1 MKDETY
7 IVGDFDSQQ
16 QKAFEE
22 EMARKRAIREKADNT
37 CVQAMCAM
45 SSVICVFCK
54 EATNFKTENYVFHED
69 LIQHVDKVIRLSE
82 TMAHL
87 RTAMN
92 DPMPTYGYG
101 CGV

>member
-1 MKDETY
+1 MKDEGY
-7 IVGDFDSQQ
+7 IVGGFDSQQ
-16 QKAFEE
+16 WKSFEE

-45 SSVICVFCK
+45 SSTICVLC
-54 EATNFKTENYVFHED
+54 NGVIDFKTEDYAFHED
-69 LIQHVDKVIRLSE
+69 LMQHIDKAIQLGE
-82 TMAHL
+82 TIAHL

-92 DPMPTYGYG
+92 EPMPAYGYG